1 MKIVLLFCFLLLA
14 GGVSAAERSIVIDLA
29 AQTFTLYEGKQRVH
43 SGIVSTGREG
53 HDTPKGVF
61 RILKKKRHHISSEYG
76 TPMLFSLFFTSR
88 GHALHLGRPT
98 GNPASAGCIR
108 LSPED
113 ALFAFRFAELSDTVI
128 VQ

>member
-14 GGVSAAERSIVIDLA
+14 GGASAAERSIVIDLA
-29 AQTFTLYEGKQRVH
+29 AQTFTLYEGKQLVR
-43 SGIVSTGREG
+43 SGVVSTGRDG
-53 HDTPKGVF
+53 YNTPKGSFKV
-61 RILKKKRHHISSEYG
+61 LTKERHRYSSIYK
-76 TPMLFSLFFTSR
+76 TPMLFSIRFHKGYF
-88 GHALHLGRPT
+88 LHLGKPT

-113 ALFAFRFAELSDTVI
+113 ALFAFRFTKLGDTVI